1 MTDGGGCDAGPRG
14 ERLRR
19 IPARPVAGPK
29 RVMVRR
35 GLAAVGV
42 VVLVGA
48 GVSGCGTEAKAVC
61 GVVVDSTSYA
71 DPATSRSDV
80 TSKLPAFAQ
89 GCDWIAYAAVTGSSE
104 SSTCRQD
111 PVSIAATKAENPN
124 ANPVV
129 EDRIRTHRIT
139 EVLPRAVKLFDCPA
153 EGQGSDVLGALR
165 YLVKQMSAQRQ
176 PDKAHQIIVFSDL
189 INNRG
194 ELNINKLD
202 LSEAARKQ
210 KAKQLRESQLMPD
223 LSGYGVIV
231 HGFLREKTASPD
243 RFPLLEDF
251 WKETFEA
258 AGASP
263 VDLL

>member
-1 MTDGGGCDAGPRG
+1 MTGGGGGDVGGRG
-14 ERLRR
+14 EPQTQMARR
-19 IPARPVAGPK
+19 RVDVTRRAMASVA
-29 RVMVRR
+29 
-35 GLAAVGV
+35 V
-42 VVLVGA
+42 VVLVVG
-48 GVSGCGTEAKAVC
+48 GVAGCGTEAKAVC

-139 EVLPRAVKLFDCPA
+139 EVLPRAVKLFDCPT
-153 EGQGSDVLGALR
+153 EGEGSDVLGALR

-223 LSGYGVIV
+223 LAGYGVVV

>member
-1 MTDGGGCDAGPRG
+1 
-14 ERLRR
+14 
-19 IPARPVAGPK
+19 
-29 RVMVRR
+29 
-35 GLAAVGV
+35 
-42 VVLVGA
+42 
-48 GVSGCGTEAKAVC
+48 
-61 GVVVDSTSYA
+61 VVVDSTSYA
-71 DPATSRSDV
+71 DPATSRNDV
-80 TSKLPAFAQ
+80 TSKLPAFTQ
-89 GCDWIAYAAVTGSSE
+89 DCDWIAFAAVTGSSE

-111 PVSIAATKAENPN
+111 PVNIAASKAENPN

-129 EDRIRTHRIT
+129 EDRIRAHRIT
-139 EVLPRAVKLFDCPA
+139 EVLPRAVALFDCPK
-153 EGQGSDVLGALR
+153 EGDGSDVLGALR
-165 YLVKQMSAQRQ
+165 YLVKQMNAQRQ

-223 LSGYGVIV
+223 LTGYGVAV

-258 AGASP
+258 AGATP